1 MLVCARVLAMRSS
14 RSKQDEEES
23 FLSARDQ
30 HVEDG
35 EGDLSDGM
43 RNIKA

>member
-35 EGDLSDGM
+35 DLSDGM